1 VKLTTHQLVLRLSTH
16 RSIHPLPHTASW
28 HSAYLNTEVTF
39 TENYL
44 KLPHKC
50 VNTYNTQNHYALLRI
65 TGVLA
70 STTQK
75 SAPQFKISRFFH
87 FHFCELKNTFCYY
100 GFCEDIW
107 HIIYLAIP
115 VEDCLLGADG
125 SAFFSK
131 NQFVLTHKHAHNI
144 FFTAAYWVIHHLVHT
159 FM

>member
-1 VKLTTHQLVLRLSTH
+1 VKLTTHQLVPRLSTH
-16 RSIHPLPHTASW
+16 TSIRPLPHTSSW

-39 TENYL
+39 TQNYL

-50 VNTYNTQNHYALLRI
+50 MKTYNTQNHYALFQI
-65 TGVLA
+65 TCILA

-75 SAPQFKISRFFH
+75 SALQFKISRFLH
-87 FHFCELKNTFCYY
+87 FHFCDLKNTFRYY

-115 VEDCLLGADG
+115 AEDCLLGADG
-125 SAFFSK
+125 SAFFIK
-131 NQFVLTHKHAHNI
+131 NQFVLTHNCAHNT
-144 FFTAAYWVIHHLVHT
+144 FFTAAYWAIQHQVHT